1 MPNKRLEELFEQIPK
16 FQCEEDCAGC
26 CGPVFWSRAEDQ
38 LINEWLSK
46 RGMKKKKRYIKL
58 DTSTVN
64 KVDITCPYIQ
74 NARCQIYPV
83 RPLICRLYGAVE
95 ELKCPFGCGPEKLL
109 SRDESNKIIKEVSML
124 R

>member
-1 MPNKRLEELFEQIPK
+1 MNKRLEELFGQIPK
-16 FQCEEDCAGC
+16 FQCEEGCTEC
-26 CGPVFWSRAEDQ
+26 CGPVMWGKAEDQ

-46 RGMKKKKRYIKL
+46 RGMRKKKRYIKL
-58 DTSTVN
+58 DASLVSRA
-64 KVDITCPYIQ
+64 DLTCPYIQ

-109 SRDESNKIIKEVSML
+109 SREEADKIMHEVMTL
-124 R
+124 E